1 MRVASTASVG
11 PCRRSLA
18 EAHFSDMILEHCRLG
33 ADMVVCAGVQG
44 TIDSRVEPGMPEIMH
59 MTVMAESKLDIVPL
73 TKHIGAEIRGLDL
86 REKPDDATIKAIY
99 QAWLDHIVIIF
110 PDQKLSQEDL
120 IRVTGY
126 FGEQGMP
133 RRPPKFFPKGYAKIL
148 PGIMLI
154 SNIRENGE
162 PIGALPDGEMMFH
175 HDMIH
180 SELPDKATLLLSVEI
195 PSAGGNT
202 LFASGYAAYDTLDP
216 AVRNRLEGRLAIH
229 HYNYGSTQR
238 GDSKGTEAFGE
249 CKHPV
254 FRTHEDTNRKA
265 VYVNRLMTV
274 GVEGIPQDEANQLL
288 NAVFDH
294 AEKPEFVY
302 EHVWRVGD
310 LLLWDNRCS
319 SHARTDFPSSE
330 RRLMLRTTVKGAVK
344 PY

>member
-1 MRVASTASVG
+1 MSLSTRDSASSRTRSASKV
-11 PCRRSLA
+11 PF
-18 EAHFSDMILEHCRLG
+18 E
-33 ADMVVCAGVQG
+33 V
-44 TIDSRVEPGMPEIMH
+44 
-59 MTVMAESKLDIVPL
+59 VPL

-86 REKPDDATIKAIY
+86 REKPDDETVRAIY
-99 QAWLDHIVIIF
+99 QVWLDHLVLIF
-110 PDQKLSQEDL
+110 PEQKLEQADL
-120 IRVTGY
+120 IRATGF
-126 FGEQGMP
+126 FGQIGTLS
-133 RRPPKFFPKGYAKIL
+133 RPPKYFPKGYSKLL
-148 PGIMLI
+148 PGIMMI

-180 SELPDKATLLLSVEI
+180 AEVPSKATLLYSVEI

-216 AVRNRLEGRLAIH
+216 AIRNALEGKKALH
-229 HYNYGSTQR
+229 HYNYGSTIR
-238 GDSKGTEAFGE
+238 GDSRGTEAFAE
-249 CKHPV
+249 QAQPV
-254 FRTHEDTNRKA
+254 FRTHEDTGRKA

-274 GVEGIPQDEANQLL
+274 KVLDLPDDESERLL
-288 NAVFDH
+288 GAVYDH

-319 SHARTDFPSSE
+319 SHARTDFPSTE
-330 RRLMLRTTVKGAVK
+330 RRLMFRTTVEGNVK